1 MERSMTEKEQA
12 LEDLKLRAEIA
23 HLNAQTAKLS
33 KEIRWFEAIILFGV
47 AGVAV
52 AITRLL
58 T

>member
-1 MERSMTEKEQA
+1 MTEKEQA